1 MEAIRNEG
9 MKKERKRTF
18 IKKAGDLV
26 RSVKATGIEAVN
38 RAGSR
43 AADRFDQLFSKPA
56 MA

>member
-1 MEAIRNEG
+1 MEAKRNGG

-26 RSVKATGIEAVN
+26 RSVKATGIDAVN
-38 RAGSR
+38 RAGSV
-43 AADRFDQLFSKPA
+43 AAERFDQLFSKPA